1 MRRRPRAAVFLCLVI
16 ALLAA
21 WPGGTAMAA
30 EGRTTVLGAKT
41 NWRLAVGWKI
51 PQIVDEQGDITTA
64 KIEIRHGYRKTKKH
78 YPLLASRPP
87 AADWH
92 RPNFDDADWVRGTSR
107 VSQGAPPSKWPW
119 PPCTAAELHPILARG
134 RFVITDAAKAAD
146 FKLTVRYIGG
156 VVVHLNGHEIARGHL
171 PQGRITFDTLAEAYP
186 PDVYQTPEGRLLD
199 ERGTPYEDRY
209 ARRSRTLTDVPLP
222 ARHLVKGVNVLAVA
236 VYRAPLHKVRLGL
249 KPKRRGWKGP
259 PTPWA
264 HAALLGVELTAPVS
278 APVVPNTGRPA
289 GVQVWT
295 APVTQRIASVDYGDS
310 AEGLRPIRLV
320 GARNGVF
327 SGQAVISSA
336 KPIASLQAR
345 MGELRRP
352 GGAAIPADAIR
363 VRYARLHTH
372 SYSKRKRRSLWYDAL
387 AEVPPA
393 KVVPP
398 QLGGAAVVPVW
409 ISVRV
414 PRDAKPGVY
423 RGTLSV
429 EAAGKAP
436 VGVPVELTVHDF
448 TLPDP
453 KDFATH
459 IGLIQ
464 SPETLALE
472 YKLPLWSDR
481 HWAQIERS
489 LQFTAELGNETL
501 FIPLMC
507 RYHFGN
513 AESMVRWVRKPPRPG
528 SGQAGGGW
536 DHDYTLV
543 EKYLDLAQRHLP
555 KLRVVC
561 FIAWDRW
568 TGSQR
573 TPARNRRPIPFSVFD
588 PATGKVTSE
597 DGPVYGTPPARPFW
611 KPVYDGLRAILK
623 KRGLEKAMM
632 HGIAGDTAP
641 FAEAYADLNA
651 VAKLPWV
658 WQGHPRKSRL
668 GPKDAPIPVGYA
680 SWVWGTPVVPD
691 PLFKRLHGW
700 QASMLNNTFPRAGS
714 QCFGAMRTWAPL
726 ALYRASTESVLAAGM
741 RGIGRVGADFWPVV
755 SAARGANVR
764 GQAGR
769 KYSLV
774 HRFPASW
781 AQLQLTNSTSYLL
794 CPGKNGAIATAR
806 FEMIREGLQEAE
818 TRVFLERV
826 LADKVQRA
834 KLGGDLAGRCQA
846 LLDERTRTLIRGTQG
861 SWGHYLTGL
870 PQRTAELYTLA
881 GEVSTR
887 LAP

>member
-1 MRRRPRAAVFLCLVI
+1 MRRRPLANLSLCLAI
-16 ALLAA
+16 ALLSAWAGATAA
-21 WPGGTAMAA
+21 GA
-30 EGRTTVLGAKT
+30 EGRTTILGDRT
-41 NWRLAVGWKI
+41 NWRFAVGWKV
-51 PQIVDEQGDITTA
+51 PQIVDEKGNVTTA

-87 AADWH
+87 AADWY
-92 RPNFDDADWVRGTSR
+92 RPNFDDADWPRGTSHL
-107 VSQGAPPSKWPW
+107 SQGAPPSKWPW
-119 PPCTAAELHPILARG
+119 PPCTAAELHPVLARG
-134 RFVITDAAKAAD
+134 RFVVTDVAKTGD
-146 FKLTVRYIGG
+146 LRLTVRYIGG
-156 VVVHLNGHEIARGHL
+156 AVVYLNGHELARGHL
-171 PQGRITFDTLAEAYP
+171 PKGKTDFDTLAEAYP
-186 PDVYQTPEGRLLD
+186 PDAYRTPSGHLLD
-199 ERGTPYEDRY
+199 GRGEEFPERH
-209 ARRSRTLTDVPLP
+209 ALRRRALKDIPLP
-222 ARHLVKGVNVLAVA
+222 AKHLVKGVNVVA
-236 VYRAPLHKVRLGL
+236 VEVHRAPLHKVRLGL
-249 KPKRRGWKGP
+249 KPKRRGWKGAP
-259 PTPWA
+259 SPWA
-264 HAALLGVELTAPVS
+264 HAALGGVELTAP
-278 APVVPNTGRPA
+278 AGAAVVPNAVRPA
-289 GVQVWT
+289 GVQVWI
-295 APVTQRIASVDYGDS
+295 APVTQRIASVDYGDP
-310 AEGLRPIRLV
+310 AEGQRSIRLAA
-320 GARNGVF
+320 ARNGVF
-327 SGQAVISSA
+327 SGQVVISST

-345 MGELRRP
+345 MGTLKQKD
-352 GGAAIPADAIR
+352 GGGTIPADAVQ

-393 KVVPP
+393 KVAVHAS
-398 QLGGAAVVPVW
+398 GGAAVQPIW
-409 ISVRV
+409 LSVRV
-414 PRDAKPGVY
+414 PRDAAPGAY

-429 EAAGKAP
+429 EAAGRAP
-436 VGVPVELTVHDF
+436 VAVPVELTVHDF

-472 YKLPLWSDR
+472 YRLPLWSDR
-481 HWAQIERS
+481 HWALIERS
-489 LQFTAELGNETL
+489 LRFTGELGNETL

-513 AESMVRWVRKPPRPG
+513 AESMVRWVRKP
-528 SGQAGGGW
+528 GGGW

-543 EKYLDLAQRHLP
+543 EKYLDLAQKHLP

-561 FIAWDRW
+561 VIAWDRW

-573 TPARNRRPIPFSVFD
+573 TPAKNRRPIPFSVLD

-597 DGPVYGTPPARPFW
+597 DGPIYGTPQARPFW
-611 KPVYDGLRAILK
+611 KPVFDGLRVILK
-623 KRGLEKAMM
+623 RRGLEKAMM

-641 FAEAYADLNA
+641 FSEAYADLNA
-651 VAKLPWV
+651 AAALPWV
-658 WQGHPRKSRL
+658 WQGHPRKSQL
-668 GPKDAPIPVGYA
+668 GPRAAPLTVGYA

-700 QASMLNNTFPRAGS
+700 RASMLLNTFPRAGS
-714 QCFGAMRTWAPL
+714 RCFGAMRTWAPF

-755 SAARGANVR
+755 PAAKGANVR

-818 TRVFLERV
+818 TRVFLEKV
-826 LADKVQRA
+826 LADKVRRA
-834 KLGGDLAGRCQA
+834 KLGDELARRCQA

-861 SWGHYLTGL
+861 SWGHYLSGL

-881 GEVSTR
+881 GDVAR
-887 LAP
+887 ALGK